1 MNHLF
6 EIPLHFI
13 ETLEEILHMVN
24 GDDPKTC
31 VTRRHI
37 LRERMVSKDLTMVIK
52 YTAPDTNELQLTLQ

>member
-1 MNHLF
+1 
-6 EIPLHFI
+6 
-13 ETLEEILHMVN
+13 MVN